1 LDIRLKPDGWVFRF
15 DLFLYKFKTIEDCM
29 RLTLRTSL
37 LAFALVASCVATASA
52 ASIVTNGDFQTGTFA
67 GWTINPSSSFPWA
80 IGSSGPNFYASTGCV
95 GAQCITGTMAEQA
108 YLYQDLSTVAGTTYA
123 LSFDYN
129 PSAGTPTELEVLF
142 GSTVVADLV
151 DVPNTTL
158 TYTYSVL
165 ATGSTTR
172 LEFLGRQDPGFD
184 FLDNVS
190 ATGAAGITPEPS
202 TFVLVGSSMLGLAGA
217 VKRRF
222 ARS

>member
-1 LDIRLKPDGWVFRF
+1 
-15 DLFLYKFKTIEDCM
+15 M

-52 ASIVTNGDFQTGTFA
+52 ASIVVNGDFQTGTLA
-67 GWTINPSSSFPWA
+67 GWTSNQSVSFPWVIA
-80 IGSSGPNFYASTGCV
+80 SSGSNFYASTGCV
-95 GAQCITGTMAEQA
+95 GAPCITGTMAQQS

-129 PSAGTPTELEVLF
+129 PDGGTPNDLEVLF
-142 GSTVVADLV
+142 GSTVVANLV
-151 DVPNTTL
+151 NAPNTTL

-172 LEFLGRQDPGFD
+172 LEFLGRQDPSFN

-217 VKRRF
+217 VRRRF